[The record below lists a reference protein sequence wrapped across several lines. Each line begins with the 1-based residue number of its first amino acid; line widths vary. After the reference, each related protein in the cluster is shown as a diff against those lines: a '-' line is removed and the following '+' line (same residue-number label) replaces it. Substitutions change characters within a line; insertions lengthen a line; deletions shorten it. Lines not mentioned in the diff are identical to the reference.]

1 MYWNY
6 LKAHALEI
14 AILIL
19 VIVMIALF
27 IYKKKKEGFI
37 DSELW
42 LRRRPDGTER
52 WEDSTYGSI
61 YDSDNL
67 FTGYPFYDKAY

>member
-6 LKAHALEI
+6 LKEHIWLVV
-14 AILIL
+14 ILIL
-19 VIVMIALF
+19 VIIVAVV
-27 IYKKKKEGFI
+27 IYKRKKEGFI

-42 LRRRPDGTER
+42 LRRRPDGTAR

-61 YDSDNL
+61 YDSDDL